1 MKVGHAPMRARY
13 LGSYTHQLDEKGRV
27 SLPASFRREAADQ
40 RYVLLEAYAG
50 SLVLYPEVEW
60 GKVEERLLELQAR
73 NPKARSYVLSV
84 VSTAVEVTPDAQ
96 GRILI
101 PAKQKEAAGLDGQ
114 VVLVGAVNRV
124 ELWEPTRFEAMTAAA
139 APEWGQYAEQIFQ

>member
-101 PAKQKEAAGLDGQ
+101 PAKQKEAAGLAGQ
-114 VVLVGAVNRV
+114 VLLVGAVNRV
-124 ELWEPTRFEAMTAAA
+124 ELWEPTRFAAMTAAA
-139 APEWGQYAEQIFQ
+139 APEWGVYAEQIFQ

>member
-27 SLPASFRREAADQ
+27 SLPATFRREAADQ
-40 RYVLLEAYAG
+40 RFVLLEAYAG

-60 GKVEERLLELQAR
+60 GKVEERLLELQSR

-114 VVLVGAVNRV
+114 VLLVGAVNRV
-124 ELWEPTRFEAMTAAA
+124 ELWEPARFAAVTAAA
-139 APEWGQYAEQIFQ
+139 TPEWGVYAEQIFQ